1 MIPSMKRWKE
11 LVSIAGRY
19 DTVMVVSQWCC
30 AEGATMPVKAVLK
43 LFHKSKNLAF
53 KGLLSL
59 IILQSI
65 WKTLVLSIQTFR
77 LSICPLPA
85 ATQPGSQHTSLNR
98 HHMHCTIN
106 GVLDVSEK
114 EMFVSVSEG
123 WKFYSIAGVV
133 EVHSSQ
139 WQLGGAVNNF

>member
-1 MIPSMKRWKE
+1 MTLSLKRWKG

-43 LFHKSKNLAF
+43 LFCKSKNSAF

-65 WKTLVLSIQTFR
+65 CKTLVLPIQIFR
-77 LSICPLPA
+77 LSICPLSA
-85 ATQPGSQHTSLNR
+85 ATQPGSQHIIKQTSHAL
-98 HHMHCTIN
+98 HHQWCL
-106 GVLDVSEK
+106 GCKWEGDVCWCQWGLEVLQHSWRRWSLQLW
-114 EMFVSVSEG
+114 MA
-123 WKFYSIAGVV
+123 AGRG
-133 EVHSSQ
+133 S
-139 WQLGGAVNNF
+139 